1 MPTLDPILTHHPFL
15 ADLSARQL
23 EEMALCATPV
33 SFPAGTF
40 IFREGEEA
48 DLFYALTQGRV
59 AVEIAIPGQPLLT
72 IQTVQGGEVLGWS
85 WFYPP
90 YRWHFDA
97 QAVTLTRAIAF
108 DARKLREL
116 CERDHTLGY
125 ALTKRFAYVLFE
137 RLQATRLQL
146 LDVYG
151 GR

>member
-1 MPTLDPILTHHPFL
+1 MFFVVVKDQPRPS
-15 ADLSARQL
+15 ADL
-23 EEMALCATPV
+23 
-33 SFPAGTF
+33 PA
-40 IFREGEEA
+40 
-48 DLFYALTQGRV
+48 
-59 AVEIAIPGQPLLT
+59 
-72 IQTVQGGEVLGWS
+72 GEVLGWS

-97 QAVTLTRAIAF
+97 QAITLTRAIAF
-108 DARKLREL
+108 DAHKLREL
-116 CERDHTLGY
+116 CDRDHTLGY